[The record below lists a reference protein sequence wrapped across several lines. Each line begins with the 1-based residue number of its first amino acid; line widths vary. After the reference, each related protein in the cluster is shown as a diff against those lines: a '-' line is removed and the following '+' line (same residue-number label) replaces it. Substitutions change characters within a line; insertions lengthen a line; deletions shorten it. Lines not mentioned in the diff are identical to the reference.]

1 MPNKLF
7 EKIKQHRQE
16 KKAARQTI
24 AQDGP
29 VSPPATPQHPQ
40 STDGLDARRKEKMKL
55 RDARRKERDVRR
67 AQLEKRREKLDE
79 KRPDE
84 EPKLFGLIHT
94 PPPSPKK
101 KQEKI
106 SKEEQDERDSKLGC
120 CHHFVRFLVKL
131 IHVIDTLIGLTCM
144 IYGCFILFGFSE
156 PAMAAVI
163 TCLTFGS
170 LMLCEYKLLQMK
182 CTLICVALM
191 LTCHVFF
198 SSVTSIMG
206 AIGFFTSV
214 CRRCGLTLSA
224 WSAPFIAF
232 FYILIIVALL
242 GSPDVYF
249 DYLTKNQSVLYL
261 TDEMI
266 QSIRTLMPVVYI
278 VCTCLAVVETCR
290 FCVLRKLRRDLLRY
304 DDANRHIAE
313 RSKQYEQDSK
323 RTNLTVPLLEDD
335 STIRTRYTE
344 NPSWVV

>member
-1 MPNKLF
+1 
-7 EKIKQHRQE
+7 
-16 KKAARQTI
+16 
-24 AQDGP
+24 
-29 VSPPATPQHPQ
+29 
-40 STDGLDARRKEKMKL
+40 
-55 RDARRKERDVRR
+55 
-67 AQLEKRREKLDE
+67 
-79 KRPDE
+79 
-84 EPKLFGLIHT
+84 
-94 PPPSPKK
+94 
-101 KQEKI
+101 QEKI
-106 SKEEQDERDSKLGC
+106 SKEEQDKRDSKLGC
-120 CHHFVRFLVKL
+120 CHHFVRFLVKF
-131 IHVIDTLIGLTCM
+131 IHFIDALIGLAALG
-144 IYGCFILFGFSE
+144 YGFFILFGFSE

-170 LMLCEYKLLQMK
+170 LML
-182 CTLICVALM
+182 
-191 LTCHVFF
+191 F
-198 SSVTSIMG
+198 TSIMG

-261 TDEMI
+261 TDEII
-266 QSIRTLMPVVYI
+266 QSMKRLMPVLYI
-278 VCTCLAVVETCR
+278 VCACLAVVETCR

-323 RTNLTVPLLEDD
+323 RTNLTVPLLDDD
-335 STIRTRYTE
+335 STIRTRYSE